1 MLKSLYIQNYRCLDS
16 LRIHQLKRVNL
27 ITGKNNTGKSSILEA
42 MAIYASSGDR
52 SVLFQIL
59 EDHGEYVPKSV
70 DEYDKVDAFKLMS
83 SFFTNRNIR
92 YLENDTIII
101 GDIDYGEIAKHN
113 DTLFIDNGISFRF
126 IQYRRGENM
135 SIREISD
142 ENDLNNPIERGVRV
156 MYDTAFDLLEL
167 DFNLFKNFSQY
178 SFDRFK
184 DSQYVKTSDVAR
196 DENGVLFDKIALTD
210 NEKYVIEALQ
220 IIEPKIERIAFIQDN
235 PLAKLR
241 VSKVKLKDSI
251 GTVPLRS
258 MGDGINR
265 ILTIILALI
274 NSKDGYLM
282 IDEFENGLHH
292 SVQAKL
298 WEIIIKLSK
307 ELNVQVFVTTHSNDT
322 IRSLRNALC
331 EMSEED
337 KNDVSTIKLMR
348 THEDKLEALLY
359 DYEQLDYVIEQDIE
373 IR

>member
-42 MAIYASSGDR
+42 MAIYASRGDR

-156 MYDTAFDLLEL
+156 MYDTAFDFLEL
-167 DFNLFKNFSQY
+167 DFNLFKNSSQY

-274 NSKDGYLM
+274 NSKNGYLM

-322 IRSLRNALC
+322 IRSVRNALS

>member
-42 MAIYASSGDR
+42 MAIYASRGDR

-167 DFNLFKNFSQY
+167 DFNLFKNSSQY

-322 IRSLRNALC
+322 IRSVRNALS